1 MNNKIFRRIVLISLC
16 IILLVTTCQCAR
28 VTNVGRYVLD
38 IVQFKNTYVR
48 KVDNPNWAVKIELP
62 GVTNFHKV
70 SDDLYRGAQPTNEG
84 MKELEKLG
92 VKTIINLRSE
102 HSDKEELQNTHL
114 NYVNIP
120 LTTDNPDIED
130 IVLFLKV
137 INDSNNL
144 PVFVHCRYGAD
155 RTGMMCAIYRV
166 IEQNWTRQDAV
177 EEMTKGGFGF
187 HSIWTNLADY
197 VKKMDID
204 KIKEKANL
212 TKKPEKIAL

>member
-1 MNNKIFRRIVLISLC
+1 MINKISHKIILISLC
-16 IILLVTTCQCAR
+16 IILLVTNCQCAR
-28 VTNVGRYVLD
+28 VSNAGRYVLD
-38 IVQFKNTYVR
+38 IIRFKNTYVR
-48 KVDNPNWAVKIELP
+48 EINNPNWATKIELP

-92 VKTIINLRSE
+92 IKTIVNFRSE
-102 HSDKEELQNTHL
+102 HPDKEELKNTHL
-114 NYVNIP
+114 NYVYIP
-120 LTTDNPDIED
+120 LTTDDPDIKD
-130 IVLFLKV
+130 IAFFLKV
-137 INDSNNL
+137 INDSSNL

-155 RTGMMCAIYRV
+155 RTGMMCAIYRT
-166 IEQNWTRQDAV
+166 IEQNWTRQEAV

-204 KIKEKANL
+204 EIRQMQTNEGKIGN
-212 TKKPEKIAL
+212 

>member
-48 KVDNPNWAVKIELP
+48 KVDNPNWAAKIELP

-70 SDDLYRGAQPTNEG
+70 SDDLYRGDQPTNEG

-92 VKTIINLRSE
+92 IKTIINLRSE
-102 HSDKEELQNTHL
+102 HSDKDELENTNL

-130 IVLFLKV
+130 IVFFLKV

-144 PVFVHCRYGAD
+144 PVFVQCRYGAD
-155 RTGMMCAIYRV
+155 
-166 IEQNWTRQDAV
+166 
-177 EEMTKGGFGF
+177 
-187 HSIWTNLADY
+187 
-197 VKKMDID
+197 
-204 KIKEKANL
+204 
-212 TKKPEKIAL
+212 